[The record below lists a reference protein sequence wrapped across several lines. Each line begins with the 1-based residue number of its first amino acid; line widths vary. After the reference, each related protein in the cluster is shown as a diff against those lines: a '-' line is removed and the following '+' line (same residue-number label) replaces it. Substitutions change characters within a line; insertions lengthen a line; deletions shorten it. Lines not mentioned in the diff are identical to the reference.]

1 MLRLDFIL
9 VIFFSNYLLV
19 DFEEDRISVDKF
31 VNRRGFILVVVHG
44 HVFKDFSLPFHHTV
58 IHY

>member
-1 MLRLDFIL
+1 MLRLDFFL

-31 VNRRGFILVVVHG
+31 INRGGFILVVVHG
-44 HVFKDFSLPFHHTV
+44 HVFKDFSLLLHHAV